1 MTLSLPITEL
11 LAWRDDE
18 TARWREWLP
27 AHPAA
32 LELSLGDGRFPT
44 VGALIG
50 HIGSVE
56 LRHGQRLLG
65 EPVTPPEEIAP
76 RGIEELFALLDRG
89 RALLGRFLVE
99 AEERDLE
106 STLTFD
112 TIGAGRVTVTR
123 WRVLWNLPLHGA
135 RHWAQ
140 VAAAVRSAGMAAEWP
155 HDFIFAEIAAGRGGK

>member
-1 MTLSLPITEL
+1 MTVSLPITEL

-18 TARWREWLP
+18 TARWREWLS

-32 LELSLGDGRFPT
+32 LDVSLGDGRFPT

-56 LRHGQRLLG
+56 LRHAQRLLG
-65 EPVTPPEEIAP
+65 EPVTPAEEIAP
-76 RGIEELFALLDRG
+76 RSHDELFALLDRG
-89 RALLGRFLVE
+89 RALLGQFLVD
-99 AEERDLE
+99 AEEADLD

-123 WRVLWNLPLHGA
+123 WRVLWNLPLHSA

-140 VAAAVRSAGMAAEWP
+140 VAAAVRGSGMPAEWP
-155 HDFIFAEIAAGRGGK
+155 HDFIFAEIAAERGRR